1 MLLIFDNVSVK
12 KHLMMKGSVE
22 KHKIIVILYISNT
35 KFCSLDRQNA
45 RENCNL
51 FILFQP
57 RRQ

>member
-12 KHLMMKGSVE
+12 KQLMMKGSVE

-35 KFCSLDRQNA
+35 NFCSLDRQIA

-57 RRQ
+57 RSQ